1 MKADRTSSYL
11 SSPNFKKG
19 EFKMFFRFV
28 LLGISFV
35 VILFIFDILL
45 PKLRLKYRL
54 RKELKEKKKRQEAFR
69 KKMKELEIK

>member
-1 MKADRTSSYL
+1 
-11 SSPNFKKG
+11 
-19 EFKMFFRFV
+19 MFFRFV

-45 PKLRLKYRL
+45 PKIKLRYKKYR
-54 RKELKEKKKRQEAFR
+54 ELKEKEKRQKAFK